1 MSTDCKF
8 SPGIIRDVAKNILA
22 FLKSNAAKEGHT
34 YWLFKAKDDD
44 VVKLYD
50 LVRNL
55 YMFVDRQTNRL
66 MGVKWAQLTRWIS
79 QIHSSMDMLF

>member
-1 MSTDCKF
+1 MIKTEELPKLSTDSKF
-8 SPGIIRDVAKNILA
+8 SPGVIRDVAKTILA

-50 LVRNL
+50 LVRSLLRKEMYEVNASSSP
-55 YMFVDRQTNRL
+55 RL
-66 MGVKWAQLTRWIS
+66 S
-79 QIHSSMDMLF
+79 FPD

>member
-1 MSTDCKF
+1 LIKTEELPKLSTDCKF

-50 LVRNL
+50 LVITNALITQKKLILNL
-55 YMFVDRQTNRL
+55 F
-66 MGVKWAQLTRWIS
+66 
-79 QIHSSMDMLF
+79 